1 MNPISE
7 EALALARMAEQDWEI
22 LQVIKDAPRVG
33 VQGVCFHAQQCRE
46 IPQGTGC
53 HPRWQTAAHSQPR
66 GIGSPDRSGC
76 CGLPCTVDELAEL
89 NPCAVVL
96 RYDDQEFELLS
107 RQEIVSRA
115 ERMRAWARDRLGLG
129 VQGEAG

>member
-1 MNPISE
+1 MRSNAE
-7 EALALARMAEQDWEI
+7 KYLKALVVTQGGKLQRIHNLAALVHQI
-22 LQVIKDAPRVG
+22 G
-33 VQGVCFHAQQCRE
+33 QG
-46 IPQGTGC
+46 
-53 HPRWQTAAHSQPR
+53 AA
-66 GIGSPDRSGC
+66 DM
-76 CGLPCTVDELAEL
+76 PCTVDELAEL